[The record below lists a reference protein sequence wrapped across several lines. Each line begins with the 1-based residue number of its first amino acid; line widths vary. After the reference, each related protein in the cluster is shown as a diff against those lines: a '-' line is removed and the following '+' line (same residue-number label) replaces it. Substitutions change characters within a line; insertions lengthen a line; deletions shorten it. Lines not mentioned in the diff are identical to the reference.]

1 MYTTLDDADPDAVR
15 ITEILDAIL
24 GAWERTQETLARWPL
39 EAGSNCGEAVP
50 LGLNESNRN
59 CS

>member
-1 MYTTLDDADPDAVR
+1 VYTTLGRRRPRAVR
-15 ITEILDAIL
+15 ITEILDAIP
-24 GAWERTQETLARWPL
+24 GVWEWTQETLARWPL